1 MAARAPAS
9 FAARF
14 GSILSGASASL
25 RGRRICQLI
34 LITSL
39 IGAISEPGVAMEISR
54 LTGCNGGDVLR
65 LRGPIEHGDY
75 RKFRTYFAD
84 PRRIVGLDLH
94 SGGGSLYEG
103 VRIAALTRQ
112 KRLAT
117 FVGKECDSACAFIFL
132 LGTRRYIGKDA
143 KIGVHAVGNEY
154 GNEDNGALR
163 DTIYFAR
170 VSAKL
175 GIPSS
180 TIGKMVA
187 TPPGKITYLDQAD
200 LAAAKVIMREP
211 FTRKD
216 GEGRPKC
223 SPSAE
228 ESAAT
233 DKAPIQSTRTS
244 YKTESRGDKRAGL
257 HIHRGRSGRP

>member
-1 MAARAPAS
+1 MQFATATRLDRVLSRA
-9 FAARF
+9 FAN
-14 GSILSGASASL
+14 L
-25 RGRRICQLI
+25 RQRRIRQFV

-39 IGAISEPGVAMEISR
+39 ITAISEPGAAMEMSR
-54 LTGCNGGDVLR
+54 LVGCVGGDVLR

-75 RKFRTYFAD
+75 AKFRSHFGD

-103 VRIAALTRQ
+103 VRIAAMARQ

-117 FVGKECDSACAFIFL
+117 FVAKECDSACAFIFL
-132 LGTRRYIGKDA
+132 LGTKRYIGKDA
-143 KIGVHAVGNEY
+143 KIGVHAVGTEY
-154 GNEDNGALR
+154 GNEDNGAVR

-170 VSAKL
+170 LSAQL

-200 LAAAKVIMREP
+200 LLASKVIVREP
-211 FTRKD
+211 FARKG
-216 GEGRPKC
+216 GEGDQKC
-223 SPSAE
+223 SSGSTE
-228 ESAAT
+228 EPPTVGETS
-233 DKAPIQSTRTS
+233 ISRTRTS
-244 YKTESRGDKRAGL
+244 YRPESRGGQRAGL
-257 HIHRGRSGRP
+257 QSLTGRSGAQ